1 MNLSGT
7 VNLVLIA
14 ALIIFGAP
22 LVWRTI
28 RGMWHGKFAAD
39 LVAALAIIAAIILG
53 QPIPGLVVVLMLTGG
68 EALERYAEGRASRAV
83 RELEAAA
90 PRIAHLVADDIRDV
104 PVDSVEAGDLLLI
117 RPGEVVPCDGIV
129 VAGRSHLDTSSL
141 TGEPLP
147 VLAESGLAVQ
157 SGSINQEGALTIE
170 VTAPAAE
177 SQYARIV
184 ELVRS
189 AQASKAPIQRAA
201 DRAAVWFTPAILV
214 ICAGAW
220 LASGD
225 PNRILAVLVVATPC
239 PLILATPV
247 AIVGGVNRAARRG
260 IVMRNG
266 GALESLARV
275 DTVVLDKTGTL
286 TVGRPEVVA
295 VHTMPAIGRTELLRL
310 TGAVESRSGH
320 LMAQTLAE
328 LARSEV
334 GELPE
339 VTEIIESPGRGVAGL
354 VDGKPVMVGSA
365 SYIGDAHPGAVEQ
378 LEALDSGEGLR
389 AWIAIDGAGAG
400 IVSYADHLRPGV
412 QQTLA
417 AMRGHGIHQIVL
429 LSGDSQVNT
438 DAVAREVGIADAHG
452 DLLPEDKVSEV
463 TALEATGRRVLM
475 VGDGTN
481 DAPALSTA
489 SVGVALAAHGGGISA
504 EAADVVL
511 LRDDIG
517 LVVQALGIGR
527 RTMKIAR
534 QSIGVG
540 LGLSLVAVGFAAAGF
555 IAPIVG
561 ALLQEAID
569 VAVILNALRASVEF
583 S

>member
-1 MNLSGT
+1 VTFPSAVTLLT
-7 VNLVLIA
+7 A
-14 ALIIFGAP
+14 ALIIVGAP

-28 RGMWHGKFAAD
+28 RGMLRGKFAAD
-39 LVAALAIIAAIILG
+39 VVASLAIITAVILQ

-83 RELEAAA
+83 RDLEAAA
-90 PRIAHLVADDIRDV
+90 PRIAHLVADGVSDV
-104 PVDSVEAGDLLLI
+104 PVDTVVAGDRLLI
-117 RPGEVVPCDGIV
+117 RPGEVVPCDGV
-129 VAGRSHLDTSSL
+129 VVEGRSHLDTSSL

-147 VLAESGLAVQ
+147 ARVAPGSAVQ
-157 SGSINQEGALTIE
+157 SGSINQEGAFTLD

-201 DRAAVWFTPAILV
+201 DRVAVWFTPATLV
-214 ICAGAW
+214 VCAIAW
-220 LASGD
+220 FASHD
-225 PNRILAVLVVATPC
+225 AERILAVLVVATPC

-247 AIVGGVNRAARRG
+247 AIIGGINRAARRG
-260 IVMRNG
+260 IIMRTG

-286 TVGRPEVVA
+286 TIGRPEVEA
-295 VHTMPAIGRTELLRL
+295 VHAVPAIGRQELLRL
-310 TGAVESRSGH
+310 AGAVESRSGH
-320 LMAQTLAE
+320 LLARTLTEA
-328 LARSEV
+328 ARSEV
-334 GELPE
+334 SDLPAA
-339 VTEIIESPGRGVAGL
+339 TEIVESPGRGVSGVAE
-354 VDGKPVMVGSA
+354 GKRVMVGSP
-365 SYIGDAHPGAVEQ
+365 SFILDAHPGAAAQ
-378 LEALDSGEGLR
+378 LEGLDGAIGLR
-389 AWIAIDGAGAG
+389 AWISIDGAGAG
-400 IVSYADHLRPGV
+400 IVTYADQLRPGV

-417 AMRGHGIHQIVL
+417 DLRDHGIRDIIL
-429 LSGDSQVNT
+429 LSGDSQANT
-438 DAVAREVGIADAHG
+438 DAVAREIGIADARG
-452 DLLPEDKVSEV
+452 DLLPEDKVRAVE
-463 TALEATGRRVLM
+463 ALEATGRRVLM

-511 LRDDIG
+511 LWDDVG
-517 LVVQALGIGR
+517 LVPRALRIGR
-527 RTMKIAR
+527 RSMRIAR
-534 QSIGVG
+534 ESIVVG
-540 LGLSLVAVGFAAAGF
+540 LGLSMVAMGFAAAGF
-555 IAPIVG
+555 IAPTVG

-569 VAVILNALRASVEF
+569 VAVILNALRSSVEV